1 MNITPKDYADI
12 FEGSPQGQLILEDLV
27 SRFGGSVYV
36 KGGADA
42 ARQTD
47 FNCGKRAVL
56 DFILARISQA
66 QEGYKDVEETDES
79 VHE

>member
-1 MNITPKDYADI
+1 MNVTLKDYADI

-36 KGGADA
+36 KGGAEA

-47 FNCGKRAVL
+47 FNCGQRSVL

-66 QEGYKDVEETDES
+66 QEGNEDVEETDE
-79 VHE
+79 